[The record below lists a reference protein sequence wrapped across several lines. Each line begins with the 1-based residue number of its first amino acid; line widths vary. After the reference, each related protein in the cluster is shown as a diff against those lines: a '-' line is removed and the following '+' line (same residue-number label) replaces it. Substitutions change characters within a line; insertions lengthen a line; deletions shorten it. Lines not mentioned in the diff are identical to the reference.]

1 MHRLTQF
8 NTERNCYE
16 FKNITSESP
25 AAKLYAYEDLNL
37 SPAEIAEKLKELAE
51 LRKATRWIPVSERL
65 PEYSPSG
72 TVKSYWV
79 AYDTSKGKQMQ
90 IAVYS
95 DYMYST
101 LIGIPPCVTWRD
113 YESHKIKNVTHW
125 MPLPEP
131 PKGE

>member
-1 MHRLTQF
+1 MRYRMTIKPCERCGKTFNSYFYETMCYKCQTEKNLERLT
-8 NTERNCYE
+8 ERVE
-16 FKNITSESP
+16 
-25 AAKLYAYEDLNL
+25 AQ
-37 SPAEIAEKLKELAE
+37 
-51 LRKATRWIPVSERL
+51 RWIPVSERL

-101 LIGIPPCVTWRD
+101 SIGIPPCVTWRD

-125 MPLPEP
+125 MTLPEP
-131 PKGE
+131 PKEG